1 MDLDVDYL
9 LANPTDPELVANQRL
24 CLNGRHIERIAPS
37 PDLAGASRRVAMP
50 PFANAHD
57 HGRGFPTLSVGIA
70 DGPLEIWMA
79 RLGLEPRA
87 LSYLSTACAFTRM
100 AEAGIGAVVHCH
112 NTQDGRRLL
121 EEAKGVAQAA
131 QQVGI
136 RVAFALPFAGE
147 NPFVYG
153 ETADLARFVDNPQAH
168 PQLWAARHKRTLEE
182 GLLIFEELKALETDT
197 FTIQFGPVGPQWT
210 NRETLEKIA
219 EISAAENR
227 RVHMHFLETKLQR
240 DWADHHFPQGIVT
253 YFDEIGLLSPRL
265 TLAHCVWLQPWELD
279 LLIQR
284 GVTIACNLSSNMRL
298 CSGFPPLPQI
308 VRSGI
313 TFGIGL
319 DGMALEDDDDI
330 LREARLVK
338 GITQALAPGID
349 GPGDMNLM
357 LPACLKALMQDG
369 RYIVTGSRDGGR
381 LAAGEVADVVV
392 LDTGRIH
399 ATAPAMPLTPDIL
412 MSRLTHQDV
421 DRLII
426 NGKTIVENGRCR
438 TVSRSDIEAELRST
452 ARFIDARTNTDR
464 QVHDL
469 QMQDGIRRFYRS
481 GAHLA

>member
-9 LANPTDPELVANQRL
+9 LANPADPELVAGQRL
-24 CLNGRHIERIAPS
+24 RIDGRHIARVVPS
-37 PDLAGASRRVAMP
+37 PAGGEASRRVAMP

-87 LSYLSTACAFTRM
+87 LSYLSTACAFSRM

-121 EEAKGVAQAA
+121 EEAQGVAQAA
-131 QQVGI
+131 HQVGI

-153 ETADLARFVDNPQAH
+153 ETQDLARFVENPQAH
-168 PQLWAARHKRTLEE
+168 PQLWGKRHKRTLEE
-182 GLLIFEELKALETDT
+182 GLRILEELKALETET
-197 FTIQFGPVGPQWT
+197 FTVQFGPVGPQWT

-219 EISAAENR
+219 EISALENR
-227 RVHMHFLETKLQR
+227 RIHMHFLETQLQR
-240 DWADHHFPQGIVT
+240 DWADQHFPQGIVT

-265 TLAHCVWLQPWELD
+265 TLAHCVWLRPAELE
-279 LLIQR
+279 LLTRR

-308 VRSGI
+308 IHSAI
-313 TFGIGL
+313 PFGIGL
-319 DGMALEDDDDI
+319 DGMSLEDDDDI
-330 LREARLVK
+330 LRETRLVK

-349 GPGDMNLM
+349 GPGDMNLA

-369 RYIVTGSRDGGR
+369 RYIITGSHDGGR
-381 LAAGEVADVVV
+381 LAPGEVADVVV
-392 LDTGRIH
+392 LDTGRVH
-399 ATAPAMPLTPDIL
+399 AAGPAMPLTLDIL
-412 MSRLTHQDV
+412 MTRLTRQDV
-421 DRLII
+421 DQLII
-426 NGKTIVENGRCR
+426 NGQTIVENGRCR
-438 TVSRSDIEAELRST
+438 TVSRADIEAELRDT
-452 ARFIDARTNTDR
+452 ALFIDARFDIDSQARTR
-464 QVHDL
+464 